1 MATSESLPPGTSGL
15 PLLGETLPFM
25 KDMFG
30 FIHARTQRHGPV
42 FRSHILGT
50 PTAFISGPEV
60 CDRWLDEN
68 QVQREGPSR
77 PPSRSS
83 SVGPASFRCSTGRRT
98 ARASSW

>member
-30 FIHARTQRHGPV
+30 FIRTRTQRHGPV
-42 FRSHILGT
+42 FRSNILGT

-60 CDRWLDEN
+60 CERRLRRRAAGRG
-68 QVQREGPSR
+68 RERTPPAALRRSR
-77 PPSRSS
+77 RSS
-83 SVGPASFRCSTGRRT
+83 DARR
-98 ARASSW
+98 AGAPHAQAA

>member
-1 MATSESLPPGTSGL
+1 MATSETLPPGTSGL

-30 FIHARTQRHGPV
+30 FIRTRTQRHGPV
-42 FRSHILGT
+42 FRSNILGT

-68 QVQREGPSR
+68 QVQREGVHDGR
-77 PPSRSS
+77 
-83 SVGPASFRCSTGRRT
+83 TGRR
-98 ARASSW
+98 AR

>member
-30 FIHARTQRHGPV
+30 FIHVRTQRHGPV

-68 QVQREGPSR
+68 QVQREGSFPA
-77 PPSRSS
+77 PSRS
-83 SVGPASFRCSTGRRT
+83 CSAEPGFSPCSMGRRT
-98 ARASSW
+98 APGSSW